1 VAAVYFSVID
11 ETTKQNLEEIRKWQK
26 DVFYFA
32 RTVLSMKPSVP
43 HDELRGKIFTYQVN
57 GQARQ
62 AVLFDMEGNLIHPNL
77 KIYKKEMFK
86 NQEPNQFKAYKG
98 TRFTWQQTV
107 ILEAYNRAI
116 QTFGKD
122 SYELSKRFISIV
134 SGHGIGKTSILSV
147 ISIHFMLSFFGAQGS
162 VSANTETQIKDIFL
176 KEFFIWKKK
185 LPDYIQPNIE
195 QLDDQIRIAGDKD
208 WFLRAAVARPEKP
221 EAVAG
226 LHSEH
231 VILIFDEA
239 SGIHDKI
246 FEVAK
251 GALTGENFV
260 QFMISNGTRSE
271 GEFFDSHK
279 PGAQFTQLAFSS
291 RQSPI
296 VKPGFIEKMEQDYPS
311 NGEQHSVEV
320 IVRVDGGFP
329 STTDMDDK
337 GWIPLFSNVTLRFE
351 PERGQIFG
359 KAIGSLDPA
368 GKGKDTSSC
377 GIRDSVY
384 LKEVFNEAISEPK
397 QLARK
402 SETVMQVYNI
412 EPEDFA
418 VDAFGIGAETVA
430 EIDTKVG
437 HSIRALLVDKAREET
452 KHLYKNLNAEL
463 AWEFR
468 KWVLAGGIIIT
479 NYPQKWENE
488 LSKIKY
494 RRTLNGTIELMPK
507 VEFKKEFGF
516 SPDRFDMAKMTF
528 FKLEPTMSPVL
539 TKEQLE
545 VKENIEFI
553 RRAQASQSTNVDEAM
568 SSM

>member
-1 VAAVYFSVID
+1 MDDATIY
-11 ETTKQNLEEIRKWQK
+11 NLQEIERWGQ

-32 RTVLSMKPSVP
+32 QQTLNMKASEPL
-43 HDELRGKIFTYQVN
+43 DELRGKVFTYSVN
-57 GQARQ
+57 GETRQ
-62 AVLFDMEGNLIHPNL
+62 AILFDRDGKLIHPNL
-77 KIYKKEMFK
+77 HLYKVSMFK
-86 NQEPNQFKAYKG
+86 NQKPGEFKMYRG

-116 QTFGKD
+116 DTFGKD
-122 SYELSKRFISIV
+122 SYDLKLRFISV
-134 SGHGIGKTSILSV
+134 ASGHGIGKTAILSI
-147 ISIHFMLSFFGAQGS
+147 ISMHFMLSYFGAQGS

-176 KEFFIWKKK
+176 KEFFIWKKR
-185 LPDYIQPNIE
+185 LPDYLQPNIE
-195 QLDDQIRIAGDKD
+195 QLDDRIRIAEDKD

-226 LHSEH
+226 LHSDH

-239 SGIHDKI
+239 SGIHNKI

-260 QFMISNGTRSE
+260 QFMISNPTRVE
-271 GEFFDSHK
+271 GEFFESHK
-279 PGAQFTQLAFSS
+279 KGAAYSQLQFSS
-291 RQSPI
+291 RESPI
-296 VKPGFIEKMEQDYPS
+296 VKPGFIEKMEADYPS
-311 NGEQHSVEV
+311 NGDRPSDEV
-320 IVRVDGGFP
+320 LIRVNGQFP
-329 STTDMDDK
+329 SSTEMDEK

-351 PERGQIFG
+351 PEDGQIIG
-359 KAIGSLDPA
+359 KPIVALDPA
-368 GKGKDTSSC
+368 GKGRDSSSC
-377 GIRDSVY
+377 GVRDNVY
-384 LKEVFNEAISEPK
+384 LKEVFNEKISEPK

-402 SETVMQVYNI
+402 LETVMEVYKAEASDTAI
-412 EPEDFA
+412 
-418 VDAFGIGAETVA
+418 DAFGIGAETVG
-430 EIDTKVG
+430 EVNTKVG
-437 HSIRALLVDKAREET
+437 ESIRALLVDKPREET

-468 KWVLAGGIIIT
+468 KWVLNGGIIIT
-479 NYPQKWENE
+479 NQAKKWETE

-494 RRTLNGTIELMPK
+494 RRTLAGTIEIMGK
-507 VEFKKEFGF
+507 VEFKKEYGF

-528 FKLEPTMSPVL
+528 FKLDPTLPVVL

-553 RRAQASQSTNVDEAM
+553 KKIQQSTQEAEDF